1 MRTTER
7 CQEGGGTVYLTTDA
21 QTARQRLAA
30 YEDTGLEPEQVAA
43 LIATV
48 RAMLR
53 EFDAAKKI

>member
-7 CQEGGGTVYLTTDA
+7 SQTGGGTVYLTTDE

-43 LIATV
+43 LVATV

-53 EFDAAKKI
+53 EFDATKKI